1 MISQAANKTELRRLL
16 LQKRQSMTLQEWQ
29 EKSDR
34 ICFHL
39 QSSSL
44 FIRAKTVLSYFS
56 FRREPELN
64 ALFSINKTWG
74 LPRCVNKS
82 LIWHSWNPGDDI
94 QTGLYNIPEP
104 LSRAPLIHVNEVDLI
119 LIPAIACDPQGYR
132 LGYGGGF
139 YDRLLSC
146 PEWMSKPTIG
156 ITFDFAYLRQLPAE
170 AWDKPLHGVCTET
183 GLKMMR

>member
-1 MISQAANKTELRRLL
+1 MSQAAHKTKLRRLL
-16 LQKRQSMTLQEWQ
+16 LQKRQSMTQQEWQ

-44 FIRAKTVLSYFS
+44 FFQAKTVLSYFS
-56 FRREPELN
+56 VRQEPELSR
-64 ALFSINKTWG
+64 LFTINKSWG
-74 LPRCVNKS
+74 LPRCVDKS
-82 LIWHSWNPGDDI
+82 LTWHLWNAGDDVQI
-94 QTGLYNIPEP
+94 GAYNIPEP
-104 LSRAPLIHVNEVDLI
+104 HARAPLISVSEVDLI
-119 LIPAIACDPQGYR
+119 LVPAIACDTQGYR

-146 PEWMSKPTIG
+146 PEWMSKPAIG
-156 ITFDFAYLRQLPAE
+156 ITFDFAYLEQLPVE
-170 AWDKPLHGVCTET
+170 AWDKPLDGVCTET